1 MKGITVTL
9 HVKTQ
14 KKVGSTLIFDGL
26 NEPVMVDS
34 TVTVNNVLVGEPS
47 TDDVTTSISLYGK
60 QIEYMLGLPKGDTH
74 NWKDTEVE
82 FFGRKLRTFGDV
94 IEGIEANIPT
104 PWHKKVRVERYE

>member
-26 NEPVMVDS
+26 NEPVMVDN
-34 TVTVNNVLVGEPS
+34 TVTVDNVLVGEPT
-47 TDDVTTSISLYGK
+47 TDDITSSISLYGK
-60 QIEYMLGLPKGDTH
+60 RIEYMLGLPKGDTH

-82 FFGRKLRTFGDV
+82 FFGRKFRTFGDT
-94 IEGIEANIPT
+94 IEGIEENIPT
-104 PWHKKVRVERYE
+104 PWHKKVRVERCE

>member
-1 MKGITVTL
+1 MKGINVTL

-14 KKVGSTLIFDGL
+14 KVVGSTPIYDGL

-34 TVTVNNVLVGEPS
+34 TITVSNVLVGEPS

-82 FFGRKLRTFGDV
+82 FFGRKFRTFGDV
-94 IEGIEANIPT
+94 IEGIEENIPT
-104 PWHKKVRVERYE
+104 PWHKKVRVERFE